1 MVPWVPDG
9 VSLVQIRISNMFYIL
24 YIRASLVVWMYS
36 WMFAL
41 MYAGAVGAG
50 SMLVANVAR
59 NE

>member
-24 YIRASLVVWMYS
+24 YIQASLVVWMYL

-41 MYAGAVGAG
+41 MYAGAG